1 MGAVSALA
9 LALFALAV
17 VLAVS
22 GATKVP
28 ARRQTEDAFEA
39 LRIPLV
45 PRALGAAVLPW
56 AEIAL
61 AVATMSRMSLKGA
74 LRSTS
79 RLRKATSASKATS
92 LRSLSPNAATPTWI
106 G

>member
-61 AVATMSRMSLKGA
+61 AVALLA
-74 LRSTS
+74 LRGPALVVAAVAALVLCLGYAV
-79 RLRKATSASKATS
+79 RCD
-92 LRSLSPNAATPTWI
+92 SPNR
-106 G
+106 